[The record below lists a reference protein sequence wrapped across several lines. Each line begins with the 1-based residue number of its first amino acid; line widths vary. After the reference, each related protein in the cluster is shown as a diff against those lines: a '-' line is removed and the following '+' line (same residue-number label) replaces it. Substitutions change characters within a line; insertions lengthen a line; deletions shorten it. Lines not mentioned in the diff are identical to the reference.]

1 MTTPRAAAIYA
12 RISSDP
18 GETRAGVERQLT
30 DCRAKAEA
38 LGWGIGGEYV
48 DNDLSA
54 YSGKHRPE
62 YARMMTDLADGLLD
76 GVVVY
81 NLDRLTRRPSELEA
95 FHDAIQAAG
104 ISHVQFV
111 TGEANMLTDDG
122 LLQTRILGAF
132 AAKESANI
140 SRRVRRKAEEVAAQ
154 GRPHGGARPFG
165 YDDDKIAVRE
175 SEAGVYRQIVARF
188 LAGESTRS
196 LANWLNDQGVPTVT
210 GKTWGTTTLKGML
223 INPRYAGLRAHRG
236 TVVGPAVWE
245 ALISDEDHRRIL
257 AKFAEKKTSGR
268 RVPQRY
274 LLSGMPR
281 CHKCGNRLY
290 SGARTLRGR
299 LDRRYVCM
307 SGPDHGGCGGTMIT
321 ADPLER
327 LIADAV
333 LYRLDT
339 PELAD
344 TLAGRSSADER
355 TQRLSADLDEV
366 TEQLEE
372 LSLAYANRHISMR
385 EWMTAKAPITK
396 RLETVQ
402 RQLQA
407 TTRTSALA
415 GLVGHG
421 EDLRRSWED
430 LNLGRQHAIVGA
442 LVDHAVIGPGTPGAR
457 ALDPAR
463 VGVVWHH

>member
-18 GETRAGVERQLT
+18 GATHAGVERQLT
-30 DCRAKAEA
+30 DCRKKAEA

-76 GVVVY
+76 AVVVY
-81 NLDRLTRRPSELEA
+81 NLDRLTRRPSELET

-104 ISHVQFV
+104 VAHVQFV

-140 SRRVRRKAEEVAAQ
+140 SRRVRRKVEEVAAQ

-165 YDDDKIAVRE
+165 YEDDKIGIRE
-175 SEAGVYRQIVARF
+175 TEAGVYRQLVARF

-196 LANWLNDQGVPTVT
+196 LANWLNDQGIPTVT
-210 GKTWGTTTLKGML
+210 GKTWTTTTIKGML
-223 INPRYAGLRAHRG
+223 INPRYVGLRAHRG
-236 TVVGPAVWE
+236 TVVGRAVWE
-245 ALISDEDHRRIL
+245 PLITDEDHRRIL
-257 AKFAEKKTSGR
+257 AKFAAKKTSGR

-274 LLSGMPR
+274 LLSGMLR
-281 CHKCGNRLY
+281 CGKCGNTLF
-290 SGARTLRGR
+290 SSARTERGKTT
-299 LDRRYVCM
+299 RRYVCS
-307 SGPDHGGCGGTMIT
+307 SGPDHGGCGKLTI
-321 ADPLER
+321 AAAPVED
-327 LIADAV
+327 LIANFV

-344 TLAGRSSADER
+344 TLAGRSSADAR
-355 TQRLSADLDEV
+355 TQELTTALDAD
-366 TEQLEE
+366 TQQLED
-372 LSLAYANRHISMR
+372 LALAYANRDISMR
-385 EWMTAKAPITK
+385 EWMTAKKPITQ
-396 RLETVQ
+396 RLEATQ
-402 RQLQA
+402 RQLA
-407 TTRTSALA
+407 AVTRTSALT
-415 GLVGHG
+415 GIVGDG
-421 EDLRRSWED
+421 AELRRTWD
-430 LNLGRQHAIVGA
+430 TLNLGRQNAIVAA
-442 LVDHAVIGPGTPGAR
+442 LVDRLTIGPGQPGAR
-457 ALDPAR
+457 AVDPHR
-463 VGVVWHH
+463 ISVQWRH